1 MRIVVLTLVL
11 LLTLTLA
18 HAQGGFRVTYDV
30 DQSRPTKARLNGRV
44 ANERAQDVFDVSVTA
59 EALDA
64 NGKVLARGISFV
76 DSRIAQGDSR
86 PFAVSVPAVAGVSGF
101 RVTVSSF
108 RVGLGTPAPNQ
119 GP

>member
-64 NGKVLARGISFV
+64 SGKVLARGISFV

-86 PFAVSVPAVAGVSGF
+86 PFAVSVPAVAGVSSF